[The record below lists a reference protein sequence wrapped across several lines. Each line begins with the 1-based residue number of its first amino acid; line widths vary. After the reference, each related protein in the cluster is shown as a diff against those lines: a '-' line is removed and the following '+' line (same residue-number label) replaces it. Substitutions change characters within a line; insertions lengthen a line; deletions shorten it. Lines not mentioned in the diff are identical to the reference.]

1 MGVGKITPAHDPND
15 FEVGQR
21 HNLERILVMNED
33 ATMNENALKYEG
45 MTREKCREELLKDL
59 ERDNLLISIEP
70 MVHSVGHSERT
81 DAVVEPYLSKQWF
94 VKMDKLA
101 KMLIDNQNTDDKVN
115 FIPNRYEKIL
125 MKGWMEDCHDW
136 CISRQ
141 LWWGHRIPVWYRNEE
156 VYCGMEAPEGE
167 GWVQDNDV
175 LDTWFSSALWPFS
188 TLGWPDE
195 TEDFKRYFPTNTIVL
210 GFDIIFFWGARM
222 MFQSLNIHGKSPYKD
237 CIIHGL
243 IRDNQGRKMS
253 KSLGNGI
260 DPLDMIEQYGADA
273 LRFYLT
279 TSSTL
284 GMDLNFSTEKLSSTW
299 NFINKLWNAS
309 RFVLMKLEDFKE
321 EEYKLE
327 NLNDSDKWVL
337 TKLNETIKIVTKS
350 MEKYDFNIA
359 GSELYSFIWDI
370 FCDKYIEI
378 SKFSDSTSTKSTLY
392 YTLLSI
398 IKMMH
403 PFMPFVTEEL
413 YSSLPIK
420 NKELLIFE
428 SYPTV
433 NKKLIFKDET
443 KKIDE
448 LLEFVTL
455 FRNKKLENKISN
467 DFEVIDYNN
476 NDLLN
481 SMLKLNDKIV
491 ENSKFNDKL
500 TVELYN
506 YKLDIYFDNSKNSK
520 EEEEKKK
527 QEIESLEKSIQR
539 RKTLLSNENYCNK
552 APKNIV
558 DKEREDLQKE
568 MDRLE
573 ILKKN

>member
-1 MGVGKITPAHDPND
+1 
-15 FEVGQR
+15 
-21 HNLERILVMNED
+21 
-33 ATMNENALKYEG
+33 
-45 MTREKCREELLKDL
+45 
-59 ERDNLLISIEP
+59 
-70 MVHSVGHSERT
+70 
-81 DAVVEPYLSKQWF
+81 
-94 VKMDKLA
+94 
-101 KMLIDNQNTDDKVN
+101 
-115 FIPNRYEKIL
+115 
-125 MKGWMEDCHDW
+125 
-136 CISRQ
+136 
-141 LWWGHRIPVWYRNEE
+141 
-156 VYCGMEAPEGE
+156 
-167 GWVQDNDV
+167 
-175 LDTWFSSALWPFS
+175 
-188 TLGWPDE
+188 
-195 TEDFKRYFPTNTIVL
+195 
-210 GFDIIFFWGARM
+210 
-222 MFQSLNIHGKSPYKD
+222 
-237 CIIHGL
+237 
-243 IRDNQGRKMS
+243 
-253 KSLGNGI
+253 
-260 DPLDMIEQYGADA
+260 
-273 LRFYLT
+273 
-279 TSSTL
+279 
-284 GMDLNFSTEKLSSTW
+284 
-299 NFINKLWNAS
+299 
-309 RFVLMKLEDFKE
+309 MKLEDFKE

-433 NKKLIFKDET
+433 NKKLIFKEET

-539 RKTLLSNENYCNK
+539 RKALLSNENYCNK